1 MPKTRAISRSRRR
14 RQVQIPTVS
23 VVIPIYNEEAILER
37 AVRRLCAALDQM
49 GRSYEVL
56 LSTNGCTD
64 GTIEIALSLMHTL
77 PASSIAVLQTPQPN
91 YGRAL
96 RLGIEAARGTYVV
109 CDEIDLCDVDFHR
122 RAMQLLV
129 ESECDVVIGSKRL
142 AGARDL
148 RPAVRRV
155 ATRVMNGLLWAA
167 TGYPGTDT
175 HGLKAFVREPMIPIV
190 RRCVVDKDLFASE
203 LVVRAHRGQL
213 RVREIP
219 IELEE
224 QRQPSVRLL
233 RRVPRVI
240 VGLATLAV
248 AVRRRP

>member
-1 MPKTRAISRSRRR
+1 MPKTRSISRSRRR
-14 RQVQIPTVS
+14 AQVQNPTVS

-37 AVRRLCAALDQM
+37 AVRDLCAALDRM
-49 GRSYEVL
+49 GRTYEVL

-64 GTIEIALSLMHTL
+64 NTIAVALELMREL
-77 PASSIAVLQTPQPN
+77 PSSSIAVLRTPAPN

-109 CDEIDLCDVDFHR
+109 CDEIDLCDVDFHG
-122 RAMQLLV
+122 RALRKL
-129 ESECDVVIGSKRL
+129 EARECDLVVGSKRL
-142 AGARDL
+142 PGSRDQ

-175 HGLKAFVREPMIPIV
+175 HGLKAFVRE
-190 RRCVVDKDLFASE
+190 
-203 LVVRAHRGQL
+203 LVVRAHRASL
-213 RVREIP
+213 RVHEIP
-219 IELEE
+219 VELEE

-233 RRVPRVI
+233 RRVPRVL
-240 VGLATLAV
+240 VGLATVAV